1 MDIDVSMLL
10 VPAGVSLVVALVIQ
24 FLVKPW
30 LKVKYKDENH
40 EAYAAMLNTIAIV
53 GGVVLGLLG
62 AVALNWGSLTAGGLV
77 TAGLVGL
84 FGGAAAIGGAES
96 LGNFQKARE

>member
-10 VPAGVSLVVALVIQ
+10 VPAGVSLVVALVVQ

-30 LKVKYKDENH
+30 LKVKYEDETH
-40 EAYAAMLNTIAIV
+40 EKYAAMLNTIALV
-53 GGVVLGLLG
+53 
-62 AVALNWGSLTAGGLV
+62 GLV

-84 FGGAAAIGGAES
+84 FGGASAIGGAEF
-96 LGNFQKARE
+96 LGNSQKARQ